1 MKSKEK
7 VFNPFSITSYM
18 GAEYFCD
25 RVHETQELASALS
38 NGRNVTLISPRRV
51 GKTGLIHHLF
61 HSLSPKE
68 VQCFYVDLY
77 STSNLQEFTKLFA
90 QEVLTKRVTPF
101 SEQIWSEITH
111 FFGALRPVFGVDP
124 ITGLPQCTIDI
135 QPQREEYTL
144 QQIFAYLD
152 KSDTPCYVAFD
163 EFQTIAEYADVKME
177 ALLRT
182 YIQQL
187 HNVHFIFAGSKKHI
201 MTEMFSSAKRPFYR
215 STQMMHID
223 VIDEQAY
230 YNFASKHLSAHGQ
243 HISQETFHQLYT
255 LVDGYTWNMQSLL
268 NRLHQGG
275 EEQIEY
281 DTILSTLNQVLREET
296 PSYQMICRL
305 ITDRQLRV
313 LRAVAKE
320 GIVKEP
326 GSNVFLH
333 TYQLGAYSTVRSAL
347 QTLVEKELIYQKD
360 DGSYMVYEKFF
371 GLWLKSGIA

>member
-1 MKSKEK
+1 MERKEQ

-25 RVHETQELASALS
+25 RVHETEELAGALS

-51 GKTGLIHHLF
+51 GKTGLIHHF
-61 HSLSPKE
+61 FRSLNPKE

-77 STSNLQEFTKLFA
+77 STSNLQEFTKVFA
-90 QEVLTKRVTPF
+90 QEVLTQRITPF
-101 SEQIWSEITH
+101 SEQVWSEITH
-111 FFGALRPVFGVDP
+111 FFGSLRPVWGADP
-124 ITGLPQCTIDI
+124 ISGMPQCTIDI
-135 QPQREEYTL
+135 QPQREEWTL
-144 QQIFAYLD
+144 QQIFAYLE
-152 KSDTPCYVAFD
+152 KSAVPCYVAFD
-163 EFQTIAEYADVKME
+163 EFQTIAEYKDVKME

-187 HNVHFIFAGSKKHI
+187 HNVHFVFAGSKKHI

-223 VIDEQAY
+223 VIEEQTY
-230 YNFASKHLSAHGQ
+230 YAFASKHLALHGQ
-243 HISQETFHQLYT
+243 HISEETFHELYT

-268 NRLHQGG
+268 NRLYQSGV
-275 EEQIEY
+275 EQIEY
-281 DTILSTLNQVLREET
+281 NTVLSMLNHILLEEV

-305 ITDRQLRV
+305 VTDRQLQV

-320 GIVKEP
+320 GVVKEP
-326 GSNVFLH
+326 GSNVFLQKH
-333 TYQLGAYSTVRSAL
+333 QLGAYSTVRSAL
-347 QTLVEKELIYQKD
+347 LNLLDKELLYQND

-371 GLWLKSGIA
+371 GLWLKNL

>member
-25 RVHETQELASALS
+25 RVYETQELANALS
-38 NGRNVTLISPRRV
+38 NGRNVTLVSPRRV

-61 HSLSPKE
+61 HSLNPKKA
-68 VQCFYVDLY
+68 QCFYVDLY

-152 KSDTPCYVAFD
+152 KSEVPCYVAFD
-163 EFQTIAEYADVKME
+163 EFQTIAEYTDVKME

-275 EEQIEY
+275 EEHIEY

-320 GIVKEP
+320 GVVKEP

>member
-1 MKSKEK
+1 MTNKEMI
-7 VFNPFSITSYM
+7 FNPFSITSYM

-25 RVHETQELASALS
+25 RLHETEELASALS

-61 HSLSPKE
+61 RSLSSKE
-68 VQCFYVDLY
+68 VQCFYIDLY
-77 STSNLQEFTKLFA
+77 STSNLQEFTKHLA
-90 QEVLTKRVTPF
+90 QEVLTQCVTPF
-101 SEQIWSEITH
+101 SERVWSEITH
-111 FFGALRPVFGVDP
+111 FFGALRPVFGADP
-124 ITGLPQCTIDI
+124 ISGMPQCMIDI
-135 QPQREEYTL
+135 QPQREEWTL
-144 QQIFAYLD
+144 QQIFAYLE
-152 KSDTPCYVAFD
+152 KFEKPCYVALD
-163 EFQTIAEYADVKME
+163 EFQTIAEYKDVKME
-177 ALLRT
+177 ALLRS

-223 VIDEQAY
+223 VIDEHAY
-230 YNFASKHLSAHGQ
+230 YAFASKHLLAHGQ
-243 HISQETFHQLYT
+243 HISEETFHELYS

-268 NRLHQGG
+268 NRLYQSG

-281 DTILSTLNQVLREET
+281 NMVLNTLNQVLLEEM

-320 GIVKEP
+320 GCVKEP
-326 GSNVFLH
+326 GSNVFLQK
-333 TYQLGAYSTVRSAL
+333 YQLGAYSTVRSAL
-347 QTLVEKELIYQKD
+347 LTLCDKELIYQKD

-371 GLWLKSGIA
+371 GLWLKNNG